1 LNALRI
7 FPAYAPAELL
17 IMYIIPE
24 GMVLIGENPSTLVSE
39 ILYGNILFFCIETF
53 FFWCE
58 DFLFYGFYFLELLVI
73 IAKQQEEIY
82 YRGFLL

>member
-1 LNALRI
+1 MNALRI
-7 FPAYAPAELL
+7 FPAYASAELL
-17 IMYIIPE
+17 LMYIEPVRLFCKASE
-24 GMVLIGENPSTLVSE
+24 PSPLASE
-39 ILYGNILFFCIETF
+39 ILY
-53 FFWCE
+53 E